1 MFLHLTPD
9 IWVKTLKISNIRI
22 STQLFGLVFGLIAA
36 FSIIQFIDSRTASEH
51 LRQERY
57 NLLSSQTQSAISVL
71 QYYYDLSQAGEMPE
85 EEARAE
91 AYKTISN
98 IRFEPDGYFFGF
110 DKDTNMILHANPNT
124 VGKNFKGAAD
134 KKGYP
139 FADVMMEKAANGGGI
154 TVYHWP
160 KLGSP
165 EDVVFP
171 KASYNAKFAPWDI
184 VLGTGVYT
192 DDLNAQIWANQ
203 KQTIIAGVA
212 VLLLGLVAAYFLI
225 RGITTPL
232 GRVHDAM
239 QAVANEN
246 TDIEVP
252 HTEMNNEIGM
262 MAKATQTLKEKVI
275 ERQQLTKVKI
285 EQDAMINSE
294 RETNS
299 NATKAEAERQANV
312 VKTIGAALANLAK
325 GDLSTRC
332 EALGGEYETLRQNFN
347 NAMEKLEEAMGNIH
361 QKGSDLDATF
371 SAISHSS
378 SEMSTRTES
387 QAANLEETSAAL
399 TELTESVSSA
409 AADAKNVAGRVDEV
423 STDAARSN
431 EVVEKAISAMSSI
444 EKSSAEISKVI
455 SVIDEIAFQ
464 TNLLALNAGVEAARA
479 GEAGLG
485 FAVVAQEVRE
495 LAQRSA
501 AAAKE
506 IKGQI
511 QQSTTQVK
519 QGVGLVGQT
528 GEALKRIADQI
539 NEANQLVAKISVSAS
554 EQSTTLHA
562 ISESVNEIDYGTQ
575 RNAAMAEELTA
586 TAGGLAQDTS
596 ELMSMIQQFKLTDRR
611 EEMRMAS

>member
-1 MFLHLTPD
+1 M
-9 IWVKTLKISNIRI
+9 SNIRI
-22 STQLFGLVFGLIAA
+22 STQLFCLVFGLIAA
-36 FSIIQFIDSRTASEH
+36 FSILQFVQSKAASEE
-51 LRQERY
+51 LRQERFH
-57 NLLSSQTQSAISVL
+57 LLSSQTQSAISIL
-71 QYYYDLSQAGEMPE
+71 QYYYDLSQAGEMAE
-85 EEARAE
+85 EEARAA
-91 AYKTISN
+91 AYKTVSN

-110 DKDTNMILHANPNT
+110 DSDTKMILHANPAT
-124 VGKNFKGAAD
+124 VGKDFKGITD
-134 KKGYP
+134 KNGYA
-139 FADVMMEKAANGGGI
+139 FADAMMDIARNGGGI
-154 TVYHWP
+154 TTYHWP
-160 KLGSP
+160 KLGEP
-165 EDVVFP
+165 DNIVFE
-171 KASYNAKFAPWDI
+171 KASYNAEFAPWGI

-192 DDLNAQIWANQ
+192 DDLNAQIWADQ
-203 KQTIIAGVA
+203 MTSIIADLVI
-212 VLLLGLVAAYFLI
+212 LILGLVAAYFLI
-225 RGITTPL
+225 RGITNPL
-232 GRVHDAM
+232 KNVHDAM
-239 QAVANEN
+239 QAVAAEN
-246 TDIEVP
+246 VDIDVP
-252 HTEMNNEIGM
+252 HTEMRNEIGM
-262 MAKATQTLKEKVI
+262 MANATQTLKEKVI
-275 ERQQLTKVKI
+275 ERQQLTQAKI
-285 EQDAMINSE
+285 EQDALINSE
-294 RETNS
+294 RESNT

-312 VKTIGAALANLAK
+312 VKTIGAALAQLAN

-347 NAMEKLEEAMGNIH
+347 NAMEKLEAAMANIH

-409 AADAKNVAGRVDEV
+409 ATDAKNVAGRVDEV
-423 STDAARSN
+423 SNDAARSN
-431 EVVEKAISAMSSI
+431 AVVDKAISAMSSI
-444 EKSSAEISKVI
+444 EKSSAEITKVI

-519 QGVGLVGQT
+519 EGVGLVGQT
-528 GEALKRIADQI
+528 GEALKRISDQI

-562 ISESVNEIDYGTQ
+562 ISEAVNEIDYGTQ

-596 ELMSMIQQFKLTDRR
+596 ELMSMIQQFKLTQKRD
-611 EEMRMAS
+611 EMRMAS

>member
-1 MFLHLTPD
+1 M
-9 IWVKTLKISNIRI
+9 SNIRI
-22 STQLFGLVFGLIAA
+22 STQLFCLVFGLIAA
-36 FSIIQFIDSRTASEH
+36 FSIMQFFQSKAASEN

-57 NLLSSQTQSAISVL
+57 QLLSSQTQSAISIL
-71 QYYYDLSQAGEMPE
+71 QYYYDLSQTGEMAE

-91 AYKTISN
+91 AYKTVSN

-110 DKDTNMILHANPNT
+110 DSDTNMILHANPST
-124 VGKNFKGAAD
+124 VGKNFKGMTD
-134 KKGYP
+134 QNGYP
-139 FADVMMEKAANGGGI
+139 FADEMMNTAENGGGI
-154 TVYHWP
+154 TNYHWP
-160 KLGSP
+160 KLGEP
-165 EDVVFP
+165 ENVVFP
-171 KASYNAKFAPWDI
+171 KASYNAKFAPWGI

-192 DDLNAQIWANQ
+192 DDLNAQIWADQ
-203 KQTIIAGVA
+203 MTSIFAALII
-212 VLLLGLVAAYFLI
+212 LILGLIAAYFLI
-225 RGITTPL
+225 RGITNPL
-232 GRVHDAM
+232 KNVHDAM
-239 QAVANEN
+239 QAVAAEN

-252 HTEMNNEIGM
+252 HTEMRNEIGM
-262 MAKATQTLKEKVI
+262 MANATQTLKEKVI
-275 ERQQLTKVKI
+275 ERQQLTQAKI
-285 EQDAMINSE
+285 EQDALINSE
-294 RETNS
+294 RESNT

-312 VKTIGAALANLAK
+312 VKTIGAALAQLAN

-347 NAMEKLEEAMGNIH
+347 NAMEKLEAAMANIH

-409 AADAKNVAGRVDEV
+409 ATDAKNVAGRVDEV
-423 STDAARSN
+423 SIDAARSN
-431 EVVEKAISAMSSI
+431 AVVDKAISAMSSI
-444 EKSSAEISKVI
+444 EKSSAEITKVI

-519 QGVGLVGQT
+519 EGVGLVGQT
-528 GEALKRIADQI
+528 GEALKRISDQI

-562 ISESVNEIDYGTQ
+562 ISEAVNEIDYGTQ

-596 ELMSMIQQFKLTDRR
+596 ELMSMIQQFKLTQKRD
-611 EEMRMAS
+611 ELRMAS

>member
-1 MFLHLTPD
+1 M
-9 IWVKTLKISNIRI
+9 KISNIRI
-22 STQLFGLVFGLIAA
+22 STQLFCLVFGLIAA
-36 FSIIQFIDSRTASEH
+36 FSIVQFVQNRATSES

-57 NLLSSQTQSAISVL
+57 DLLTSQTQSAISIL
-71 QYYYDLSQAGEMPE
+71 QYYYDLAQAGEMPE

-110 DKDTNMILHANPNT
+110 DKDTTMILHANPST

-134 KKGYP
+134 KRGYP
-139 FADVMMEKAANGGGI
+139 FADEMMSKAADGGGI

-203 KQTIIAGVA
+203 MQSITAGII
-212 VLLLGLVAAYFLI
+212 VLILGLVAAYFLI
-225 RGITTPL
+225 RGITNPL
-232 GRVHDAM
+232 AKVHSAM
-239 QAVANEN
+239 QAIVEEN
-246 TDIEVP
+246 TDVEVP
-252 HTEMNNEIGM
+252 HTEMQNEVGM
-262 MAKATQTLKEKVI
+262 MARATQVFKEKVI
-275 ERQQLTKVKI
+275 ERQQLTKAKV
-285 EQDAMINSE
+285 EQDALLNSE
-294 RETNS
+294 RENNT
-299 NATKAEAERQANV
+299 NATKAEAARQANV
-312 VKTIGAALANLAK
+312 VKTIGAALAQLAD

-332 EALGGEYETLRQNFN
+332 SALGGEYETLRQNFN
-347 NAMEKLEEAMGNIH
+347 NAMEKLEVAMSNIH

-409 AADAKNVAGRVDEV
+409 AADAKNVANRVDEV

-431 EVVEKAISAMSSI
+431 EVVDKAISAMSSI
-444 EKSSAEISKVI
+444 EQSSAEISKVI

-511 QQSTTQVK
+511 QQSTSQVN
-519 QGVGLVGQT
+519 QGVGLVGQA
-528 GEALKRIADQI
+528 GEALKRIAEQI
-539 NEANQLVAKISVSAS
+539 NEANQLVAKISVSAT

-596 ELMSMIQQFKLTDRR
+596 ELMSMIQQFKLTEKR
-611 EEMRMAS
+611 EELRMAS